1 MEALSDE
8 SMRARD
14 QSLLQ
19 AFFSWLLTP
28 PLLPFCP
35 PAPAATP
42 AHLPTCPLPI
52 RPPSE
57 PRASSLLLLTP
68 HSPPSSRLCPRFVFY
83 PPLPLAFGRGGGAEH
98 KGLLG
103 RRLSGGP
110 TTSRES
116 CSTTNSRQPVA
127 AATASSSPSPSC
139 CFSSSPSVGGLR
151 HLHNH
156 IPPAPSSSLHCCC
169 CCAPAAARTERCAAG
184 RGLQQPSH

>member
-35 PAPAATP
+35 PAPATTP
-42 AHLPTCPLPI
+42 AHLPTARPSPL
-52 RPPSE
+52 
-57 PRASSLLLLTP
+57 RASSLEP
-68 HSPPSSRLCPRFVFY
+68 PPPPSSSPPLLASVPTLCVLP
-83 PPLPLAFGRGGGAEH
+83 PPLPLAFGQGGGAEH

-116 CSTTNSRQPVA
+116 RSTNSRQPVA
-127 AATASSSPSPSC
+127 AATASSSPSPSY

-169 CCAPAAARTERCAAG
+169 CCAPVAARAERCAAG